1 MEINAI
7 FLGISA
13 ESFKNK
19 ETGEIIN
26 YSRLHLFDK
35 DQFKYYKLPIRGE
48 IADRKKDEITF
59 GSEVIIPVEMRT
71 NTRTNAEELAVVHW
85 D

>member
-1 MEINAI
+1 MIIKGI

-19 ETGEIIN
+19 DTGEVVS
-26 YSRLHLFDK
+26 YSRLHAFDPET
-35 DQFKYYKLPIRGE
+35 FEYYKLPIRGE
-48 IADRKKDEITF
+48 IADRKSDIELYSLI
-59 GSEVIIPVEMRT
+59 EIPVGQRDK
-71 NTRTNAEELAVVHW
+71 NGAKELAVINW

>member
-1 MEINAI
+1 MTIKGI

-19 ETGEIIN
+19 ETGETIA
-26 YSRLHLFDK
+26 YSRLHIFDPEAME
-35 DQFKYYKLPIRGE
+35 YYKLPIRGE
-48 IADRKKDEITF
+48 IADRKNDIELYSEI
-59 GSEVIIPVEMRT
+59 EVPVGQREK
-71 NTRTNAEELAVVHW
+71 NGVKELAVIRW

>member
-1 MEINAI
+1 MIIKGI

-19 ETGEIIN
+19 ETGETVQ
-26 YSRLHLFDK
+26 YSRLHVFDAHAHE
-35 DQFKYYKLPIRGE
+35 YYKLPIRGD
-48 IADRKKDEITF
+48 IAERKEDIELYT
-59 GSEVIIPVEMRT
+59 EVDIPVSQRDT
-71 NTRTNAEELAVVHW
+71 KSGGKELAVVQW

>member
-1 MEINAI
+1 MIIKGI

-19 ETGEIIN
+19 ETGETVQ
-26 YSRLHLFDK
+26 YSRLHVFDPAVHE
-35 DQFKYYKLPIRGE
+35 YYKLPIRGD
-48 IADRKKDEITF
+48 IAERKEDIELY
-59 GSEVIIPVEMRT
+59 SEVEIPVGQRDT
-71 NTRTNAEELAVVHW
+71 KTGGKELAVITW